1 MPHTW
6 GQGHTSD
13 LGRQTMS
20 EVKMSIHTP
29 IELNT
34 CATKPGI
41 TVELV
46 PASRLRPQR
55 CEQDREAAERPGWG
69 SNKPCFR
76 PLLSYSDPLVSL
88 TPFSSIS
95 VAATPPQGQV
105 LFLEVR
111 CPILQALSAGETP
124 WLMEKR
130 LWGKD
135 GAACEF
141 QLCD

>member
-1 MPHTW
+1 
-6 GQGHTSD
+6 
-13 LGRQTMS
+13 
-20 EVKMSIHTP
+20 MSIHTP

-34 CATKPGI
+34 CATKPEI

-88 TPFSSIS
+88 TPFPSIS
-95 VAATPPQGQV
+95 VAATPPQGQA
-105 LFLEVR
+105 LFPGGQVSH
-111 CPILQALSAGETP
+111 SAGS
-124 WLMEKR
+124 LCR
-130 LWGKD
+130 RDALVD
-135 GAACEF
+135 GRKALGQGRGCV
-141 QLCD
+141 